1 MTPFIWIGLIIGIGL
16 CIYLLVFLIDPE
28 RFL

>member
-1 MTPFIWIGLIIGIGL
+1 MKLFAGISLVVGIGL